1 MANLTEIDDKV
12 KIEEE
17 KLDSKFRTQVW
28 ICVVIISVALIVS
41 IAAFCWNYPKF
52 IVCKDDWHL
61 DAERFGQYGDFFGGV
76 IGSIITLASLF
87 FLYEAFKAQRLA
99 NVETQETNKKIIQQ
113 NELLKKQDEQHLY
126 WERLNQFDTQFNTLL
141 SLYED
146 SLNGYQSDDKQC
158 GRKVLNKKVA
168 SYIASTTFD
177 NSDGYTKRVQAAS
190 NKFNGFIIKYRTL
203 INAHMRLFYQLLVLL
218 DTPYIED
225 SNKIIYLKI
234 IRSQLTDEELI
245 LIRYNCLTKRGH
257 KMQMPV
263 FRYNILKHLPLLD
276 LFEFKKYKQC
286 LTQQQANLF
295 SDELIFWKKN
305 ICSLFIQKAYDEGIV
320 TFGKKFAKRYTL
332 FMKVSSSKMNYEF
345 SLKKLPR
352 LPGRNYEPM
361 IPVLDKFSDEEL
373 ENLLVDFHTEVFRHT
388 HFRKYNRQKLI
399 GISHSQST
407 EGTET
412 IFSIKISYD
421 NPIIVS
427 YSQIREPCSL

>member
-12 KIEEE
+12 KKEEE
-17 KLDSKFRTQVW
+17 KLDRKFRIQVW
-28 ICVVIISVALIVS
+28 ICVVVFSIVLIGLS
-41 IAAFCWNYPKF
+41 IAYCWNYPKF
-52 IVCKDDWHL
+52 IFCKDDWHL

-76 IGSIITLASLF
+76 IGSIITLASFF
-87 FLYEAFKAQRLA
+87 FLYKAFKEQRLA
-99 NVETQETNKKIIQQ
+99 NIETQETNKKIIQQ

-158 GRKVLNKKVA
+158 GRKILNQKVA

-190 NKFNGFIIKYRTL
+190 NRFNGFIIKYRTL

-218 DTPYIED
+218 DAPYIVD

-245 LIRYNCLTKRGH
+245 LIRYNCLTKRGQ

-276 LFEFKKYKQC
+276 LFELKKYKEC
-286 LTQQQANLF
+286 LTQQQANLL
-295 SDELIFWKKN
+295 SDELIFWKKK
-305 ICSLFIQKAYDEGIV
+305 ICSLFRQKTYDEESVI
-320 TFGKKFAKRYTL
+320 FEKKFAKRYT
-332 FMKVSSSKMNYEF
+332 MSIKVSSDKKNYEF
-345 SLKKLPR
+345 SLKKAPR

-388 HFRKYNRQKLI
+388 HFRMYNRQKTI
-399 GISHSQST
+399 DIKHSRLN
-407 EGTET
+407 EGSET
-412 IFSIKISYD
+412 IFSIRVSYD

-427 YSQIREPCSL
+427 YTQIQEPGN